1 MRRASSHGAGTKP
14 SGDIEAA
21 ARDARY
27 RLLVAAA
34 REAGATHL
42 VTAHSLDDQAE
53 TFLMRLERGSGV
65 FGLAAMRR
73 EIDLDGLILFR
84 PFLAVPRTRL
94 AATTLGAGLAA
105 HDDPMNADP
114 RFLRVRMR
122 QLLPALAAAGIDAAA
137 LADTAARLACAA
149 DAIDAAVDRLV
160 AAAVTV
166 DAFAVATLRTDVFAA
181 AADEVRS
188 RLVVRLLL
196 AIGGE
201 DYPPRHEKLKALLA
215 AILKDPPTAMKRTL
229 AGVVVERRPGRIL
242 FYREAGRDG
251 LPVVPAPAGF
261 SSIWDHRFRIEV
273 ASSAPEGL
281 TVGALGHARPAGIV
295 RPAGL
300 PAAAIATLPALFA
313 GDRIVAVPS
322 LGWSD
327 PMAPQDKFAVTE
339 TVTHRL
345 ATPPRFPSM
354 A

>member
-1 MRRASSHGAGTKP
+1 MTVAAPLGNEGAALAGPEVAALFAPLAAAPVIALAVSGGGDSLALLVAADHWRTSGKRPRVIVLTVDHGLSPGSDAVAAGVAAIARGRSLEARVLTWRGTKP

-105 HDDPMNADP
+105 HDDPMNADS

-122 QLLPALAAAGIDAAA
+122 ELLPALAAAGIDAAA

-149 DAIDAAVDRLV
+149 NAIDVAVDRLV
-160 AAAVTV
+160 AAAVTA
-166 DAFAVATLRTDVFAA
+166 DAFAVATLRTNVFAA

-188 RLVVRLLL
+188 
-196 AIGGE
+196 
-201 DYPPRHEKLKALLA
+201 A
-215 AILKDPPTAMKRTL
+215 A
-229 AGVVVERRPGRIL
+229 RRSSP
-242 FYREAGRDG
+242 ARD
-251 LPVVPAPAGF
+251 
-261 SSIWDHRFRIEV
+261 RR
-273 ASSAPEGL
+273 
-281 TVGALGHARPAGIV
+281 R
-295 RPAGL
+295 GL
-300 PAAAIATLPALFA
+300 PAAAREA
-313 GDRIVAVPS
+313 GVA
-322 LGWSD
+322 
-327 PMAPQDKFAVTE
+327 
-339 TVTHRL
+339 
-345 ATPPRFPSM
+345 PRRNSQGSAHCDEAHPCRGCR
-354 A
+354 